1 MSSSLGNGY
10 IGINVNIIND
20 ATQDALDLK
29 ANTADVNAE
38 LATKATITYVDSQ
51 DLLKADLT
59 YVNTQ
64 LGTKADTTYV
74 DSELD
79 DVDAVMATKAT
90 ITYVDSQDLLK
101 ANLQNGN
108 TFTGDQIVDNIIV
121 GGQIKSAESAG
132 LSFGVNSGGVPLTAM
147 TLQSDGTADFESK
160 TTFKQSIVGGVSQS
174 LSAGTPVIDSLRLI
188 TKLDTRAGNIVA
200 TINNGSKDGQ
210 LKIINLHRADPQYT
224 ATILTNVSEPITLKN
239 VGEGCILA
247 WSGNTADWSV
257 VSKNQKYITELLSVD
272 DIEVRGSVKSTEN
285 AGIKFSVNNIG
296 IPLTAL
302 TLHSDGDAEFGGI
315 IQSNKSIVG
324 KNSSSFTAGNRN
336 IDSLRLITKLDTRAG
351 NIVATI
357 NNGYEDGQLKI
368 INLHRADPQYTA
380 TILTNVSEPIVLK
393 NVGEGVILAWS
404 GNTADWSVVSKNMSF
419 LNNDL
424 NIVGGANLAVSG
436 GGYISTDGSLYVNG
450 VGKSIQCRRIIP
462 TSTEIIVGGDIAGD
476 GHINLATGKEY
487 RVDGVNILDAYRTSA
502 DSDTLLNA
510 KADTSYV
517 NTKTAVNADAIVT
530 LTNSTTSAQNTLD
543 GRITQNTQSIAVNS
557 SLISQNT
564 TDITALDND
573 KADIAGGNIFTGN
586 QQTTG
591 NYNLISGVYQIGG
604 TNILDAYR
612 TRADTDTL
620 LNAKANENDV
630 VNKFQNQTIAGVKT
644 FEDRLDI
651 EDNLHLKTDGSLIAF
666 GADAEITLT
675 HNHNVGLTTNG
686 VMTATEYRI
695 NGTNILDAY
704 RTSAD
709 SDTLLNAKADIAGGN
724 TFTGNQQTTGNYNL
738 ISGVYQIGGTNILDA
753 YRTRADT
760 DTLLNAKAN
769 ENDVVNKFQNQ
780 TIAGVKTFEDRL
792 DIEDNLHLK
801 TDGSLIAFG
810 ADAEITLTHNHNVGL
825 TTNGVMTATEYRI
838 NGTNILDAYR
848 TSADSD
854 TLLDAKADIA
864 GGNTF
869 TGNQIFGSADGS
881 TNASLKLFSN
891 SGSTTSELIVDSR
904 NDDNSCAVY
913 MKHGGTNKFQ
923 MKLNQNSD
931 YVIRNLATSQDEIRL
946 PIGGGIELND
956 NVSVSGSMDLG
967 MAREYKINGT
977 NILTPYRT
985 SADTDTL
992 LDAKAPLA
1000 GNKTFTGGNV
1010 AVEGGYLAV
1019 ADGSFYVNGA
1029 GRNIQC
1035 RRIIGTTT
1043 ELLVGSNINCEY
1055 SCNLASGNIY
1065 KVGGVDILTPYRT
1078 SADTDTLLDAKAN
1091 DNAVVKLT
1099 GDQTINGVKGFSM
1112 AVETPNL
1119 TSLTN
1124 GDITIKTR
1132 DANKTIYI
1140 GNGNVSGLSL
1150 TQSDFTIGNRSLFLS
1165 VSNIPQGTG
1174 VGNND
1179 EPDGLTSGEV
1189 WRKGDGSSQ
1198 TLMIKS

>member
-324 KNSSSFTAGNRN
+324 KNSTHFTAGNRN
-336 IDSLRLITKLDTRAG
+336 IDSFRLITKLDTRAG

-651 EDNLHLKTDGSLIAF
+651 EDNLHLKTDGGLIAF
-666 GADAEITLT
+666 GT
-675 HNHNVGLTTNG
+675 
-686 VMTATEYRI
+686 
-695 NGTNILDAY
+695 
-704 RTSAD
+704 
-709 SDTLLNAKADIAGGN
+709 
-724 TFTGNQQTTGNYNL
+724 
-738 ISGVYQIGGTNILDA
+738 
-753 YRTRADT
+753 
-760 DTLLNAKAN
+760 
-769 ENDVVNKFQNQ
+769 
-780 TIAGVKTFEDRL
+780 
-792 DIEDNLHLK
+792 
-801 TDGSLIAFG
+801 
-810 ADAEITLTHNHNVGL
+810 DAEITLTHNHNVGL

-1019 ADGSFYVNGA
+1019 DNGSFYVNGA

-1091 DNAVVKLT
+1091 DNVVVKLT
-1099 GDQTINGVKGFSM
+1099 GDQTIGGVKGFST
-1112 AVETPNL
+1112 AIETPNL